1 MWMAIQERLVTQ
13 DRLARWYPSK
23 TFSCALCDKCPDS
36 HEHLFFKCEFSK
48 TLWQAMVQKMNCNLP
63 NKCSLLIPSMISLG
77 FSNSIGTITIRLLI
91 GAIVYQIW
99 QERITRI
106 LQDKKKTQDVI
117 CQQIMEGIRLK
128 LMSLTVKYFMQSK
141 VWKKDGIEN
150 RIGSYRDGW
159 TSIMWMMPLMDANPM
174 ISFVRWAAKEIM
186 WLPS

>member
-77 FSNSIGTITIRLLI
+77 FSNSIVKSMEERWNVKMIRNPN
-91 GAIVYQIW
+91 
-99 QERITRI
+99 
-106 LQDKKKTQDVI
+106 
-117 CQQIMEGIRLK
+117 
-128 LMSLTVKYFMQSK
+128 S
-141 VWKKDGIEN
+141 EN